1 VYTIDEEKRLCKK
14 WESIQG
20 NIGKDIYTRTQDFTI
35 TIFYKNAP
43 PIKYL
48 ISEIIYANLVVI
60 VLCQYD
66 AVNILQIL
74 FTFHPLHKLKWAFQF
89 IPSKSQFEQ
98 QTHWTLLS

>member
-1 VYTIDEEKRLCKK
+1 MKKKDYVKSERVYRETLVKIF
-14 WESIQG
+14 IQEH
-20 NIGKDIYTRTQDFTI
+20 KTSPLLFSTRM
-35 TIFYKNAP
+35 P

-98 QTHWTLLS
+98 QTH